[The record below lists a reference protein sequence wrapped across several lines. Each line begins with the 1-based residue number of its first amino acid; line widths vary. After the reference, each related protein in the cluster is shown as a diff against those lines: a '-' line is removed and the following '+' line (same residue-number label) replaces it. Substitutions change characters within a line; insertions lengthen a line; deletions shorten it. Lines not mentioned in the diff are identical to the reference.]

1 MKRVGLLSLAT
12 TTALMASG
20 YKVPEQSQKALALSS
35 AYVANA
41 YGADASYYNPANM
54 AFETGNGSFE
64 VDLNYIHL
72 TAIKFEGTVN
82 NPPAVNNDTSGAVSK
97 KENFILPTFFYVSP
111 AVENFRFGLALISPV
126 GLTKRWDEQP
136 GKAAAEEFSLMTYE
150 VNPTIAY
157 KLNDKLAI
165 GVGIR
170 MIYSDGTAKSTAPA
184 PTDLKRDMSGDG
196 LDFGY
201 NIALT
206 YKPLKELSLAATYR
220 SNVDLELEGDAILSN
235 SAIGAGP
242 LGAGSYSG
250 PVSVSLPAPATLNLA
265 AAYTFNES
273 TTVEFVYDRAYWSK
287 YKTLDFEYQGD
298 KSNML
303 ALLTGAFDDPIAKN
317 WTDTNSYRLGV
328 THKYNSQWT
337 AMAGIVHFET
347 PMPEQT
353 LNFEHPD
360 SKGMA
365 YSVGTRYAMS
375 ETIEVG
381 ASFLYADREN
391 RTVSTPPNDNG
402 IDGTF
407 SNSKVY
413 FLSLGVEYK
422 F

>member
-1 MKRVGLLSLAT
+1 MKKIALLSLAA

-20 YKVPEQSQKALALSS
+20 YAIPEKSQKAVALSA

-41 YGADASYYNPANM
+41 HGADASYYNPANM
-54 AFETGNGSFE
+54 AFETGDGSFE

-72 TAIKFEGTVN
+72 TSTKFEGIVT
-82 NPPAVNNDTSGAVSK
+82 PAIGVADSSGASSK
-97 KENFILPTFFYVSP
+97 KENFLIPTFFYVSP
-111 AVENFRFGLALISPV
+111 AVDNFRFGLALVSPV
-126 GLTKRWDEQP
+126 GLTKRWAEQP
-136 GKAAAEEFSLMTYE
+136 AKTAAEEFSLMTYE
-150 VNPTIAY
+150 VNPTVAY
-157 KLNDKLAI
+157 KINDKFAVGA
-165 GVGIR
+165 GVR
-170 MIYSDGTAKSTAPA
+170 MIYSEGTAKSAAPA
-184 PTDLKRDMSGDG
+184 PTDLNRDMSGDG

-201 NIALT
+201 NLALT
-206 YKPLKELSLAATYR
+206 YKPVKELSLAATYR
-220 SNVDLELEGDAILSN
+220 SNINLEIEGDATLSS
-235 SAIGAGP
+235 SAVGAGP

-265 AAYTFNES
+265 AAYTFSET

-298 KSNML
+298 TSNML

-317 WTDTNSYRLGV
+317 WTDTDSYRLGV
-328 THKYNSQWT
+328 THKYDSAWT
-337 AMAGIVHFET
+337 VMAGMVYFET

-365 YSVGTRYAMS
+365 YSVGARYAMS
-375 ETIEVG
+375 ETVEVG

-391 RTVSTPPNDNG
+391 RTVSNNDNG

-407 SNSKVY
+407 SNTAVY
-413 FLSLGVEYK
+413 YLSLGVEYK

>member
-1 MKRVGLLSLAT
+1 MKRVGLLSLVA

-20 YKVPEQSQKALALSS
+20 YKVPEQSQKAVALSS

-72 TAIKFEGTVN
+72 TAMKFEGTVN
-82 NPPAVNNDTSGAVSK
+82 NAVINDSSGAVSK
-97 KENFILPTFFYVSP
+97 KENFLVPTFYYVSP
-111 AVENFRFGLALISPV
+111 AVDNFRFGLALVSPV

-136 GKAAAEEFSLMTYE
+136 GKAAAEEFSLITYE
-150 VNPTIAY
+150 VNPTVAY
-157 KLNDKLAI
+157 KINNQLSVGA
-165 GVGIR
+165 GVR

-184 PTDLKRDMSGDG
+184 PTNLKRDMSGDG

-201 NIALT
+201 NLALT
-206 YKPLKELSLAATYR
+206 YKPVKELSLAVTYR
-220 SNVDLELEGDAILSN
+220 SNVYLELEGDAILSETL
-235 SAIGAGP
+235 AG
-242 LGAGSYSG
+242 GSYSG

-273 TTVEFVYDRAYWSK
+273 TTIEFVYDRAYWSK
-287 YKTLDFEYQGD
+287 YKTLDFDYQGD
-298 KSNML
+298 KSAMG
-303 ALLTGAFDDPIAKN
+303 ALIPGAFDDPIAKN
-317 WTDTNSYRLGV
+317 WTDTDSYRLGV
-328 THKYNSQWT
+328 THKYNSEWT
-337 AMAGIVHFET
+337 AMAGMVYFET

-365 YSVGTRYAMS
+365 YSVGARYAMS
-375 ETIEVG
+375 KTVEVG

>member
-1 MKRVGLLSLAT
+1 MKKLGLLSLVA

-20 YKVPEQSQKALALSS
+20 YKVPEQSQKAVALSS

-54 AFETGNGSFE
+54 AFETGKGSFE

-72 TAIKFEGTVN
+72 TAMKFDGTVT
-82 NPPAVNNDTSGAVSK
+82 PAVGPADTSGAVSK
-97 KENFILPTFFYVSP
+97 KENFLVPTFYYVSP
-111 AVENFRFGLALISPV
+111 EVNNFHFGLALVSPV

-136 GKAAAEEFSLMTYE
+136 GKAAAQEFSLITYE
-150 VNPTIAY
+150 LNPTIAY
-157 KLNDKLAI
+157 KINNQLSVGA
-165 GVGIR
+165 GVR
-170 MIYSDGTAKSTAPA
+170 MIYADGIAKSEAPA
-184 PTDLKRDMSGDG
+184 TSLGFTRDMSGDG

-201 NIALT
+201 NLALT
-206 YKPLKELSLAATYR
+206 YKPVKELALAVTYR
-220 SNVDLELEGDAILSN
+220 SNIDLELEGDAVLSN
-235 SAIGAGP
+235 DIG
-242 LGAGSYSG
+242 GSYNG

-265 AAYTFNES
+265 AAYTFNEA

-287 YKTLDFEYQGD
+287 YKQLDFEYQGD
-298 KSNML
+298 KTNFATL
-303 ALLTGAFDDPIAKN
+303 QAVFDDPIAKN

-328 THKYNSQWT
+328 THKYNSEWT

-365 YSVGTRYAMS
+365 YSVGARYAMS
-375 ETIEVG
+375 ETVEVG
-381 ASFLYADREN
+381 ASVLYADREN